1 MKEVH
6 LHDSVALLEDAP
18 TTHYATGE
26 PIILRPGQIGT
37 VVVTYNGSAFDVEFE
52 GGDGR
57 AFAIASIP
65 GDKLAVLSHT
75 SEPAAAA
82 S

>member
-6 LHDSVALLEDAP
+6 LHDSVALLEDAA
-18 TTHYATGE
+18 TTHYATGKPLIVPHGE
-26 PIILRPGQIGT
+26 VGT

-52 GGDGR
+52 GRDGR

-65 GDKLAVLSHT
+65 GDKLAVLR
-75 SEPAAAA
+75 
-82 S
+82 